1 LGKGGSASVGA
12 VAMWKLRG
20 LDKWLFEG
28 AEAKIFEF
36 LDIEPLMPPGRLR
49 LSKALGRPCMGDID
63 CHCMAM
69 VSLDEARRVDCEVAG
84 QHGFT
89 MRSCTPW
96 QQHFLRRWRGP
107 ARDAPVDLV
116 GVEVVGA
123 EDCEFGDAWYAAH
136 KVRWPC
142 YEMEDEDTLVIH
154 PLLWPLVERHEAFK
168 REWEMQ
174 LNRRHLQITDFR
186 IPLVELSG
194 DRCPMCLV
202 RFADA

>member
-1 LGKGGSASVGA
+1 
-12 VAMWKLRG
+12 MWQFRKL
-20 LDKWLFEG
+20 DEQLFEG
-28 AEAKIFEF
+28 FAAMVHEF

-69 VSLDEARRVDCEVAG
+69 VSLAEARRMDCEVAG
-84 QHGFT
+84 QHGFS

-116 GVEVVGA
+116 GVEVVGT

-168 REWEMQ
+168 REWEIQ
-174 LNRRHLQITDFR
+174 LARRHLQTARFR
-186 IPLVELSG
+186 PLVELPG
-194 DRCPMCLV
+194 DRCPMCQV
-202 RFADA
+202 EFADA

>member
-1 LGKGGSASVGA
+1 MVH
-12 VAMWKLRG
+12 
-20 LDKWLFEG
+20 
-28 AEAKIFEF
+28 EF
-36 LDIEPLMPPGRLR
+36 LDIEPLMPPGRRR

-69 VSLDEARRVDCEVAG
+69 VSLAEARRMDCEVAG
-84 QHGFT
+84 QHGFSV
-89 MRSCTPW
+89 RSYAPW
-96 QQHFLRRWRGP
+96 GQHLLRRWRGP

-136 KVRWPC
+136 KARWPC
-142 YEMEDEDTLVIH
+142 HEREDGDTLVVH
-154 PLLWPLVERHEAFK
+154 PLLWSICERYKVHK

-174 LNRRHLQITDFR
+174 LARRHSRSKDR
-186 IPLVELSG
+186 ILLFGLPG

-202 RFADA
+202 GFADA